1 MTNPAKT
8 TEIIKMYNSGES
20 TEDIMTRFN
29 ISRTTIYD
37 RMRKSDIKFKRRCEP
52 VWTKDEEEQLVA
64 ARKAGITGKEYCEYV
79 PTRTFPA
86 IRDHLFNLG
95 LTSGR
100 EPR

>member
-1 MTNPAKT
+1 MTNPSKT
-8 TEIIKMYNSGES
+8 TEIIEMYNSGAS
-20 TEDIMTRFN
+20 TRDIMAHFN

-37 RMRKSDIKFKRRCEP
+37 RMRKSDIEFKHRCEP
-52 VWTKDEEEQLVA
+52 VWSDAEEQQLIS
-64 ARKAGITGKEYCEYV
+64 ARKAGITGSEYYDYI

-100 EPR
+100 DIR